1 MPKSSLATKM
11 AGVIAAVAATAAVL
25 TTGSTAS
32 AAPSP
37 DYQQLPDLSGYT
49 AVDASRY
56 RSPDYADSGRTFFV
70 TPSGRTCA
78 LGPGFGYN
86 GCSGHPETAPPGK
99 VGVAISG
106 GQDGPYWVPAN
117 TTYRT
122 TPNGWFR
129 APLLDIGQSI
139 TVDGSTC
146 AVSPVGV
153 TCVAGPRAFTITA
166 FWFKFVYP
174 TGDQRHSPNSDP
186 KYLPAD
192 QR

>member
-1 MPKSSLATKM
+1 MRKIL
-11 AGVIAAVAATAAVL
+11 GVIAALAAAAVL
-25 TTGSTAS
+25 TTGSVAS
-32 AAPSP
+32 AAPTP
-37 DYQQLPDLSGYT
+37 DYHQLPDLSGYS
-49 AVDASRY
+49 AVDPGPY
-56 RSPDYADSGRTFFV
+56 RSPDYADNGRTFFV

-78 LGPGFGYN
+78 LGPGYGYN
-86 GCSGHPETAPPGK
+86 GCSGHPKTAPPGN

-106 GQDGPYWVPAN
+106 GQIGPKWTPSD
-117 TTYRT
+117 TSYRT
-122 TPNGWFR
+122 TPHGWFK

-139 TVDGSTC
+139 TLDGSTC

-174 TGDQRHSPNSDP
+174 PGDQWHDANSDP
-186 KYLPAD
+186 KFLPAD